1 MPKVSTEHLL
11 EVIRSLTKAEK
22 RNFRIYSE
30 RNNKGIS
37 PIFVQLYDF
46 LERFDRY
53 DEKLLLKKVPNLK
66 KSQLSNVK
74 AHLYKQILASLRRID
89 RKSELDITIRDQL
102 DYSRILYNKG
112 LYKASLALLDKTKKI
127 AWKNGYFSS
136 ALSALEFEKFIES
149 QYITGSM
156 YPKALQ
162 ITNETA
168 ELMNKL
174 TLTHKLSNLS
184 LSMYAYYLQHG
195 HIKLGPIYDEVTIYF
210 TTSLPEVEY
219 KSLDFYQKLYYTQ
232 SSAWYS
238 MMVQDFPNHFKHA
251 KKWINLFD
259 EYPKK
264 KQSETTLYIKGLHN
278 VLSAL
283 FMNNATQ
290 KFIGH
295 YEKLMQFKK
304 ADNLKITANEQSQLT
319 LYQTLH
325 TIHKVYLTTEYSKN
339 VKHIPDIEA
348 LINNNPHN
356 WDHHRILVLKYKVAC
371 VYFGASKFDKA
382 ITILNLIINKNY
394 SNIRQDIQC
403 YARILNLAAHFNL
416 GNETLVSYQVRS
428 VYRFL
433 LKMDQQEKVL
443 QEIFKFLRKTP
454 NILPSQ
460 LKTEFR
466 QLRATLRPL
475 AKDPKERR
483 PFIYFDIIAWLDSR
497 INGTKIEVEVQKR
510 IKRKT

>member
-1 MPKVSTEHLL
+1 MPKISTEHLL

-22 RNFRIYSE
+22 RNFRLYAE
-30 RNNKGIS
+30 RNNKGS
-37 PIFVQLYDF
+37 SLLFVQVYDV

-53 DEKLLLKKVPNLK
+53 DEKLLLKKVSNLK
-66 KSQLSNVK
+66 KSQLSNIK
-74 AHLYKQILASLRRID
+74 AHLYKQLLASLRRID

-112 LYKASLALLDKTKKI
+112 LYKASLSLLDKTKKL
-127 AWKNGYFSS
+127 AWENGFFSS

-156 YPKALQ
+156 YPKAEL
-162 ITNETA
+162 ITNQTA
-168 ELMNKL
+168 ELMEKL

-195 HIKLGPIYDEVTIYF
+195 HIKMGPVYDEVTKHF
-210 TTSLPEVEY
+210 SDSLPTVEY
-219 KSLDFYQKLYYTQ
+219 RSMDFYQKLYFTQ
-232 SSAWYS
+232 SNAWYC
-238 MMVQDFPNHFKHA
+238 MMIQDFPNNFKHA
-251 KKWINLFD
+251 KRWVDLFE

-283 FMNNATQ
+283 FMNSATK
-290 KFIGH
+290 KFLGH
-295 YEKLMQFKK
+295 YEKLMQFEKS
-304 ADNLKITANEQSQLT
+304 DNLKITINEKSQLT

-325 TIHKVYLTTEYSKN
+325 TIHKIYLTAEYSKN
-339 VKHIPDIEA
+339 VKLIPPIED
-348 LINNNPHN
+348 LINNNPYN
-356 WDHHRILVLKYKVAC
+356 WDSHRILVLKYKVAC
-371 VYFGASKFDKA
+371 VYFGASKHDQA
-382 ITILNLIINKNY
+382 ITLLNLIINKNY

-466 QLRATLRPL
+466 KLRAKLRPL
-475 AKDPKERR
+475 SKDPKERR

-497 INGTKIEVEVQKR
+497 INGTKIEVEVQK
-510 IKRKT
+510 KVGK

>member
-11 EVIRSLTKAEK
+11 EVIDSLTKAEK
-22 RNFRIYSE
+22 RNFRLYAE
-30 RNNKGIS
+30 RNNKGS
-37 PIFVQLYDF
+37 ALLFVQVYDF
-46 LERFDRY
+46 IDKYGKY
-53 DEKLLLKKVPNLK
+53 DENLLLKKNPKLK
-66 KSQLSNVK
+66 KSQLSNIK
-74 AHLYKQILASLRRID
+74 SHLYKQLLASLRRLD

-127 AWKNGYFSS
+127 AWTNGYFSS

-149 QYITGSM
+149 QYVTGSM
-156 YPKALQ
+156 YPKADL
-162 ITNETA
+162 ITKQTA
-168 ELMNKL
+168 ELMEKL

-195 HIKLGPIYDEVTIYF
+195 HIKLGPIYNEVTRHF
-210 TTSLPEVEY
+210 SASLPKVEY
-219 KSLDFYQKLYYTQ
+219 LTMDFYQKLYFTQ
-232 SSAWYS
+232 SNAWYS
-238 MMVQDFPNHFKHA
+238 MMIQDFPNHFRHA
-251 KKWINLFD
+251 KRWIDLFD

-264 KQSETTLYIKGLHN
+264 KQSEMTLYIKGLHN

-283 FMNNATQ
+283 FMNNATK
-290 KFIGH
+290 KFLLH
-295 YEKLMQFKK
+295 HEKLMKFKK
-304 ADNLKITANEQSQLT
+304 SDNLKITINEKSQLT

-325 TIHKVYLTTEYSKN
+325 TIHKIYLTAEYSN
-339 VKHIPDIEA
+339 NLKHIPAIED
-348 LINNNPHN
+348 LINKNPYN
-356 WDHHRILVLKYKVAC
+356 WDNHRILVLKYKVAC

-382 ITILNLIINKNY
+382 ITLLNLIINKNY
-394 SNIRQDIQC
+394 SSIRQDIQC

-416 GNETLVSYQVRS
+416 GNETLVNYQVRS

-454 NILPSQ
+454 NILPSK

-466 QLRATLRPL
+466 KLRATLRPL
-475 AKDPKERR
+475 SKDPKERR
-483 PFIYFDIIAWLDSR
+483 PFIYFDIISWLDSR
-497 INGTKIEVEVQKR
+497 INGTKIELEVQKK
-510 IKRKT
+510 IRK

>member
-11 EVIRSLTKAEK
+11 EVIRSLTKSEK
-22 RNFRIYSE
+22 RNFRIHSE
-30 RNNKGIS
+30 RNNKSSDLLFIQ
-37 PIFVQLYDF
+37 VYDF
-46 LERFDRY
+46 LDRFDRY
-53 DEKLLLKKVPNLK
+53 DEKLLLKRIPKLK
-66 KSQLSNVK
+66 KSQLSNIK
-74 AHLYKQILASLRRID
+74 AHLYKLILASLRRID
-89 RKSELDITIRDQL
+89 KKSELDISIRDQL

-112 LYKASLALLDKTKKI
+112 LYRASLALLDKTKKL
-127 AWKNGYFSS
+127 ACQHGFFSS

-156 YPKALQ
+156 YPKAKQ

-168 ELMNKL
+168 DLIEKL
-174 TLTHKLSNLS
+174 TLTHRLSNLS
-184 LSMYAYYLQHG
+184 LSMYAFYLQHG
-195 HIKLGPIYDEVTIYF
+195 HIKIGSIYDEVTNHFIS
-210 TTSLPEVEY
+210 SLPDVEY
-219 KSLDFYQKLYYTQ
+219 KSMDFYQKLYFTQ
-232 SSAWYS
+232 SSAWYC
-238 MMVQDFPNHFKHA
+238 MMTLDFPNHFKHA
-251 KKWINLFD
+251 KKWLDLFD
-259 EYPKK
+259 EYPNK

-283 FMNNATQ
+283 FMNSATK
-290 KFIGH
+290 KFLGH
-295 YEKLMQFKK
+295 YDKLMHFEKSDK
-304 ADNLKITANEQSQLT
+304 FKITANELSQLS

-325 TIHKVYLTTEYSKN
+325 TIHKIYLTAEYSKN
-339 VKHIPDIEA
+339 EKHIPAIEN
-348 LINNNPHN
+348 LINENPHN
-356 WDHHRILVLKYKVAC
+356 WDSHRILVLKYKVAC
-371 VYFGASKFDKA
+371 VYFGASKYDKA
-382 ITILNLIINKNY
+382 TTLLNLIINKNY
-394 SNIRQDIQC
+394 SGIRQDIQC

-466 QLRATLRPL
+466 KLRAILRPL
-475 AKDPKERR
+475 SKDPKERR

-497 INGTKIEVEVQKR
+497 INGTKIEVEVQKK
-510 IKRKT
+510 IKNN

>member
-22 RNFRIYSE
+22 RNFRMYAE
-30 RNNKGIS
+30 RNNKDS
-37 PIFVQLYDF
+37 ALLFVQVYDF
-46 LERFDRY
+46 LDKYDKY
-53 DEKLLLKKVPNLK
+53 DEKLLLKKITGIK
-66 KSQLSNVK
+66 KSQLSNIK
-74 AHLYKQILASLRRID
+74 AHLYKQLLASLRRID
-89 RKSELDITIRDQL
+89 RKTELDITIRDQL
-102 DYSRILYNKG
+102 DYARILYNKG
-112 LYKASLALLDKTKKI
+112 LYQASLSLLDKTKSI
-127 AWKNGYFSS
+127 AWEHGYFSS

-156 YPKALQ
+156 YPKAKL
-162 ITNETA
+162 ITDQTA
-168 ELMNKL
+168 ELMEKL
-174 TLTHKLSNLS
+174 ALTHRLSNLS

-195 HIKLGPIYDEVTIYF
+195 HIKKGPILQEVSDQF
-210 TTSLPEVEY
+210 TQALPNIDY
-219 KSLDFYQKLYYTQ
+219 RSMDFYQKLYFTQ
-232 SSAWYS
+232 SHAWYN
-238 MMVQDFPNHFKHA
+238 MMIQDFPNHFKHA
-251 KKWINLFD
+251 KRWIDLFD

-283 FMNNATQ
+283 FMNNATK
-290 KFIGH
+290 KFINYYDQLIH
-295 YEKLMQFKK
+295 FKK
-304 ADNLKITANEQSQLT
+304 VAKLKTTINEKSQLT

-325 TIHKVYLTTEYSKN
+325 TIHKIYLTAEYSKN
-339 VKHIPDIEA
+339 IKHLKPIEN
-348 LINNNPHN
+348 LINSNPYN
-356 WDHHRILVLKYKVAC
+356 WDTHRILVLKYKVAC
-371 VYFGASKFDKA
+371 VYFGASKHDQA
-382 ITILNLIINKNY
+382 ITLLNLIINKNY

-416 GNETLVSYQVRS
+416 GNETLVNYQVRS

-466 QLRATLRPL
+466 KLRAKLRPL
-475 AKDPKERR
+475 SKDPAERR
-483 PFIYFDIIAWLDSR
+483 PFIYFDIISWLDSR
-497 INGTKIEVEVQKR
+497 INGTKIEIEVQKKV
-510 IKRKT
+510 KR

>member
-22 RNFRIYSE
+22 RNFRIHSE
-30 RNNKGIS
+30 RNNKGS
-37 PIFVQLYDF
+37 ALLFVQVYDF

-66 KSQLSNVK
+66 KSQLSNIK
-74 AHLYKQILASLRRID
+74 AHLYKQLLASLRKIE

-112 LYKASLALLDKTKKI
+112 LYKASLALLDKTKKL
-127 AWKNGYFSS
+127 AWENGFLSS

-156 YPKALQ
+156 YPKARQ

-168 ELMNKL
+168 ELMEKL
-174 TLTHKLSNLS
+174 ILTHKLSNLS

-195 HIKLGPIYDEVTIYF
+195 HIKMGPIYEEVTNHF
-210 TTSLPEVEY
+210 TSSISNVEY
-219 KSLDFYQKLYYTQ
+219 KSMDFYQKLYFTQ
-232 SSAWYS
+232 SNAWYN
-238 MMVQDFPNHFKHA
+238 MMIQDFPNHFKHA
-251 KKWINLFD
+251 KRWVDLFD
-259 EYPKK
+259 VYPKK

-283 FMNNATQ
+283 FMNNATK
-290 KFIGH
+290 KFIIH
-295 YEKLMQFKK
+295 YDKLMQFEK
-304 ADNLKITANEQSQLT
+304 ADNLKITANELSQLS

-325 TIHKVYLTTEYSKN
+325 TIHKIYLTAEYSKN
-339 VKHIPDIEA
+339 AKHIPAIEN
-348 LINNNPHN
+348 LINKNQYN
-356 WDHHRILVLKYKVAC
+356 WDSHRILVLKYKVAC
-371 VYFGASKFDKA
+371 VYFGASQHDKA

-394 SNIRQDIQC
+394 SSIRQDIQC

-466 QLRATLRPL
+466 KLRATLRPL

-497 INGTKIEVEVQKR
+497 INETKIEEEVQKR
-510 IKRKT
+510 IRK